1 MGQYNFDSEQARQL
15 ASRLIAGAR
24 QIAAAPQIGVTGG
37 VRMSFTENINR
48 ALQAYKTA
56 ANGNKDA
63 YSQWMQDYA
72 NRMLDATEYQET
84 FEDGVRMQ
92 ARVEQQKVE
101 DTPQSSSKP
110 QQSDKTIDRPTND
123 I

>member
-48 ALQAYKTA
+48 TLQAYKTA

-110 QQSDKTIDRPTND
+110 QQSDKTIDRPTID